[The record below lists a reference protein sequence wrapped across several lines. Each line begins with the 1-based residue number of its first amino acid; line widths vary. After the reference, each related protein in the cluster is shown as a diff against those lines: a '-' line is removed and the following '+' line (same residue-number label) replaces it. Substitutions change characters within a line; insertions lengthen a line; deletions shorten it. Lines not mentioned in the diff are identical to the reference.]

1 MIGHVLRS
9 TRRFFGL
16 SGHGAPFWGAFRT
29 NTGETY
35 LIRTIDQVSSLHQDR
50 PRLRICVPLG
60 SLGFESRA
68 VYSGSH

>member
-1 MIGHVLRS
+1 M
-9 TRRFFGL
+9 FFEVPEGSL
-16 SGHGAPFWGAFRT
+16 DRAVTVPLFWGAFRT

-50 PRLRICVPLG
+50 PRLRMCVLLG

-68 VYSGSH
+68 AYSCSH